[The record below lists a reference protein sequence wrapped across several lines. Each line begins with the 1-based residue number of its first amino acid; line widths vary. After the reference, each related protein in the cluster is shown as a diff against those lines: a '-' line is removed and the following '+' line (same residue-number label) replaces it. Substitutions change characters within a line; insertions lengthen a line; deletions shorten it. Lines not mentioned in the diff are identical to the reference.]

1 MFSFLGLKGS
11 CLSSESERPFVHLFK
26 AANVAQVLQS
36 REKLTNGVHNELA
49 NNANQ
54 LETSCSKQSSN
65 NFSVGSD
72 SGADI
77 KEEKLI
83 VTSEEKTLENRD
95 PVVTQAS
102 DSCLLPESAS
112 AVENSR
118 SVCGSSDLD
127 TSNGHFNPECCPDN
141 VDGKTL
147 PGSFDGKTS
156 LELKANC
163 SELRTTC
170 SSESSNGHFNLDP
183 SSNSTPPE
191 NDFVDGTLGCQ
202 GEHAT
207 AATSTAESLTTTF
220 SSLSTAVQ
228 PSTSTSTLSS
238 VSPFDLPSTS
248 VSETAIPLPPPIPP
262 PPPQSSA
269 VRGYG
274 DGQVKTGVMGGS
286 QSDTTHLPFSEA
298 IRAAASKGAD
308 IGFDGLDNSDE
319 LAHVGLTGLENLGNT
334 CYLNSIVQCL
344 ANTRQL
350 RDFFLGKSFPQGC
363 LL

>member
-1 MFSFLGLKGS
+1 M
-11 CLSSESERPFVHLFK
+11 HLFK
-26 AANVAQVLQS
+26 AANVAQVSQS
-36 REKLTNGVHNELA
+36 REKLPNGVHNELA
-49 NNANQ
+49 NNTNQ
-54 LETSCSKQSSN
+54 LETSCSKQSSRT
-65 NFSVGSD
+65 FSVGSD
-72 SGADI
+72 SGAEI
-77 KEEKLI
+77 KEEKD
-83 VTSEEKTLENRD
+83 VVNSEEKTLENTD
-95 PVVTQAS
+95 PVVTQTS
-102 DSCLLPESAS
+102 DSCFTESAS
-112 AVENSR
+112 AGENSHR
-118 SVCGSSDLD
+118 VCGSSDLD
-127 TSNGHFNPECCPDN
+127 TLNGHLNPECSPDN
-141 VDGKTL
+141 VDGKTS
-147 PGSFDGKTS
+147 PGMCDGKTS
-156 LELKANC
+156 LELKADC

-170 SSESSNGHFNLDP
+170 SSESSNGDFNLEP
-183 SSNSTPPE
+183 SPNSTPSE
-191 NDFVDGTLGCQ
+191 NGLVDSTLGCQ

-207 AATSTAESLTTTF
+207 VTSTAESLTTTF
-220 SSLSTAVQ
+220 SSLSTTVQ

-238 VSPFDLPSTS
+238 VSHFDLPSTS